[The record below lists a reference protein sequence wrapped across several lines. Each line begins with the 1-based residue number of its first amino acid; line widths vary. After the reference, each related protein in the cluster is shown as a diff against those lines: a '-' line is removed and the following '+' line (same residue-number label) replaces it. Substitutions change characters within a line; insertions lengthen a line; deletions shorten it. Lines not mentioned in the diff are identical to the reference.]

1 MGAGRRP
8 KSRLPVTAAGVRAGA
23 HCATHEIVGVLP
35 PGLHLPQPL
44 PEQPTLLD
52 LVAAVSEVARGEDE
66 TVSIVRNLLDSGR
79 VRLRGQFR
87 GIHLRAKELSED

>member
-1 MGAGRRP
+1 MSAAIQP
-8 KSRLPVTAAGVRAGA
+8 PRLQ
-23 HCATHEIVGVLP
+23 LP
-35 PGLHLPQPL
+35 EQL

-87 GIHLRAKELSED
+87 GIHLRAKDPLED

>member
-1 MGAGRRP
+1 MSAAIQP
-8 KSRLPVTAAGVRAGA
+8 PRLS
-23 HCATHEIVGVLP
+23 L
-35 PGLHLPQPL
+35 LDPL

-66 TVSIVRNLLDSGR
+66 TVSIVRNLLDTGR

-87 GIHLRAKELSED
+87 GIHLREKDPLAD